1 MSVPLQ
7 PILNKNRYLRKFSY
21 MEEFKTTLYIQLLSK
36 GEATEEQFQEA
47 LSDFTQR
54 VYDFCKKEKDMRFI
68 YFSLNYIRTLL
79 IHIEEIRVP
88 AGSKLSVGG
97 GMAFVDAAIEWI
109 KNAGISIPQ
118 GSEEAEEDA
127 TTPVVWTGK
136 VIHLVEFIYGSAT
149 LKNFND
155 GKASIKEVSAHFSKM
170 LGIEIKDPSGCYV
183 NMRERVQESCT
194 TYIDSMRDA
203 LLERMEKDDEKLYRR
218 KK

>member
-1 MSVPLQ
+1 
-7 PILNKNRYLRKFSY
+7 

-36 GEATEEQFQEA
+36 GEATEEEFQEA
-47 LSDFTQR
+47 LSDFTHR
-54 VYDFCKKEKDMRFI
+54 IYDFCKKEKDIRFI

-79 IHIEEIRVP
+79 IHIEEIRV
-88 AGSKLSVGG
+88 ATGGKLSAGG
-97 GMAFVDAAIEWI
+97 GIAFVDAAIEWI
-109 KNAGISIPQ
+109 KNAVIGIPQ
-118 GSEEAEEDA
+118 GRGEVREDE

-136 VIHLVEFIYGSAT
+136 VIHLVEFIYGSDT

-155 GKASIKEVSAHFSKM
+155 GQITIKEVSAHFGKM

-183 NMRERVQESCT
+183 SMRERVQESRT

-203 LLERMEKDDEKLYRR
+203 LLERMEKDDEKMYRR